1 MPDEALQT
9 AFEIKT
15 TCDEISRKLLRWHW
29 ENKPGEHSLGAL
41 LDHIRTRQQESP
53 EYYDRLPDLA
63 GRNSWQQLDT
73 TLCMRVLLDP
83 EKDAVR
89 PLDLLGNT
97 EHPAAARRACNA
109 VRTAR
114 NEAAHASDHTAA
126 AQAAIL
132 FNEAVEA
139 LEEGYAGAP
148 LRTSEL
154 GQYYRLAE
162 DYLSRCGAKKPI
174 ASAAPEEKA
183 PRAAKSGQSTAGRK
197 KEGTSGSA
205 SRRSSTKQNTSGR
218 SSGGRPQNR
227 KQGGS
232 RNSRAR
238 ARQKQ
243 KQANRTVLLVLL
255 AILAVG
261 LLIRGFGRNL
271 RMTKPLLAYGFDG
284 FVCSAGGYVGCDGKI
299 LVDLPMEPAQVEGLR
314 EVLGRAGAE
323 CTLEAR
329 DDTYGGIK
337 MIERFAHLFPR
348 KPGQLNS
355 EAERWCKTMEYGMT
369 IRPIEEYHG
378 EPVYKVVFIAPN
390 EACLAEAKQLY
401 EDQFI
406 FCESRLGDNPSAI
419 VNGELINRKFNKGT
433 GIKAICDELGCSLAD
448 TIGFGDSDNDLQMT
462 DVVGISV
469 CMANGSDNLKKLC
482 DRICPAVT
490 EDGVA
495 RELKTLGLI

>member
-1 MPDEALQT
+1 MPDEALQA
-9 AFEIKT
+9 AFEIKAA
-15 TCDEISRKLLRWHW
+15 CDDISRKLLRWHW
-29 ENKPGEHSLGAL
+29 EEKPGAHSVDAL
-41 LDHIRTRQQESP
+41 MKHLAQRQKESP
-53 EYYDRLPDLA
+53 DYYERLPELN
-63 GRNSWQQLDT
+63 GRTGWQQLDT

-83 EKDAVR
+83 EKDAAR

-114 NEAAHASDHTAA
+114 NEAAHASDRTAA

-162 DYLSRCGAKKPI
+162 EYLSRCGAKKPI

-183 PRAAKSGQSTAGRK
+183 PRAAKSGQNTAGRK

-205 SRRSSTKQNTSGR
+205 SRRSTKQNTSGR
-218 SSGGRPQNR
+218 SSGGRSQNR

-261 LLIRGFGRNL
+261 LLIRGF
-271 RMTKPLLAYGFDG
+271 
-284 FVCSAGGYVGCDGKI
+284 
-299 LVDLPMEPAQVEGLR
+299 
-314 EVLGRAGAE
+314 
-323 CTLEAR
+323 
-329 DDTYGGIK
+329 
-337 MIERFAHLFPR
+337 
-348 KPGQLNS
+348 
-355 EAERWCKTMEYGMT
+355 TM
-369 IRPIEEYHG
+369 
-378 EPVYKVVFIAPN
+378 N
-390 EACLAEAKQLY
+390 WQ
-401 EDQFI
+401 
-406 FCESRLGDNPSAI
+406 
-419 VNGELINRKFNKGT
+419 
-433 GIKAICDELGCSLAD
+433 
-448 TIGFGDSDNDLQMT
+448 
-462 DVVGISV
+462 
-469 CMANGSDNLKKLC
+469 
-482 DRICPAVT
+482 
-490 EDGVA
+490 
-495 RELKTLGLI
+495 